1 MDAADTEWS
10 RGRDRV
16 RGLDGVSRVVAHYR
30 LHRIPHRGRRT
41 VCDGL
46 RIHADPAVPVERTR
60 QKLRRRDAG
69 RDRSRRSA
77 RCAMVRA
84 VSMDRPCRAHADP
97 RPAGLARLVVR
108 HVRVVRVQRRAT
120 DWRLRRGLGL
130 ERARSRR
137 EDEGSRVVN
146 ADVAR
151 RLVRF
156 YPRKWRTRYEQE
168 FLALLDAHE
177 PLTWRDGMDILGA
190 AGREWGRFLVGLPT
204 REPASDLKGLRRQ
217 WWIDFLLVGISAEL
231 IDLAARS

>member
-1 MDAADTEWS
+1 
-10 RGRDRV
+10 
-16 RGLDGVSRVVAHYR
+16 
-30 LHRIPHRGRRT
+30 
-41 VCDGL
+41 
-46 RIHADPAVPVERTR
+46 
-60 QKLRRRDAG
+60 
-69 RDRSRRSA
+69 
-77 RCAMVRA
+77 
-84 VSMDRPCRAHADP
+84 
-97 RPAGLARLVVR
+97 
-108 HVRVVRVQRRAT
+108 
-120 DWRLRRGLGL
+120 
-130 ERARSRR
+130 
-137 EDEGSRVVN
+137 VN

-231 IDLAARS
+231 IDLAARSIAGLMPAGVFAGAPVPLLFIQAAAAFRYAFVVREGRRPVSHVGPRELATWAGVMLIAAVLAHLGPQPSSFAVDSVWLRFSSRPAFNLYLSCLFLMYSTPSATLRTQRQQDLLKRLRRDSVSPSSLGLR